1 MNFPYVKVILR
12 QFGCFT
18 EKLLMRDNPV
28 NNPNIYN
35 VEGDNM
41 STTLDNWKC
50 VENMFFKSGSL
61 FFILEIIVFSS
72 TK

>member
-1 MNFPYVKVILR
+1 MFYRKIAH
-12 QFGCFT
+12 
-18 EKLLMRDNPV
+18 ERDNPV